1 MCGAGSLRSKG
12 FVLMKMSVPCSLSD
26 DSWCCIRAFARCEVN
41 FRSFFSFCKRQ
52 RQDGFLWVFLYV
64 WLLTS
69 IYAGIFAWPGTHVGS
84 REHMARREW
93 ILRFNCRKFG
103 PFFLVVG
110 IAVHLAPF
118 VVVCHFLQPR
128 GCKCLTS
135 GLCELMQMFCE
146 RLSDKAPPGAENEL
160 RHNR

>member
-1 MCGAGSLRSKG
+1 M
-12 FVLMKMSVPCSLSD
+12 
-26 DSWCCIRAFARCEVN
+26 
-41 FRSFFSFCKRQ
+41 
-52 RQDGFLWVFLYV
+52 FLYV
-64 WLLTS
+64 WRLTS
-69 IYAGIFAWPGTHVGS
+69 IYAGLFAGFIDTHVEF
-84 REHMARREW
+84 RAHIARRECP
-93 ILRFNCRKFG
+93 LRFSCRKFG

-118 VVVCHFLQPR
+118 VGVCHFLQPR